1 MENKDLSRVV
11 ESFFDSEVVDF
22 PSGTIE
28 AEVTSFEV

>member
-11 ESFFDSEVVDF
+11 ESISDSEVVDF

-28 AEVTSFEV
+28 AKVISFEV